1 MAPNTGQV
9 FQKNPD
15 VLYFFLREK
24 PHVLINKAASSSC
37 CRSLASEREI
47 DSGAFST
54 GRCLSDFRMI
64 ITYLLGPFYCTGI
77 AFDTLNVDQAV
88 YSFDKRVLY

>member
-1 MAPNTGQV
+1 
-9 FQKNPD
+9 
-15 VLYFFLREK
+15 
-24 PHVLINKAASSSC
+24 
-37 CRSLASEREI
+37 
-47 DSGAFST
+47 
-54 GRCLSDFRMI
+54 MI